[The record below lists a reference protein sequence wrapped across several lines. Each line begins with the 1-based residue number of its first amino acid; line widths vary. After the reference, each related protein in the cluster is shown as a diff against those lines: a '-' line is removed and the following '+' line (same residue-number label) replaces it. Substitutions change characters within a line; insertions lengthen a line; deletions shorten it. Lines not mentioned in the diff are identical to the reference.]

1 MTARQIRDDLIA
13 ESNAGRDRFVR
24 TMILEMY
31 RLSGQMHALAELMTN
46 YIGGDAGSETDEHRA
61 AAVKPTPRS
70 ARPPARSSAMASR
83 VRDVGAAPAGTAER
97 PPQPIPQPATSP
109 TVQREGVGKQGGDQ
123 LAQKE
128 DGAAYATSAGAASAD
143 DRKADPRNSSR
154 PVGEGPVLIP
164 AGRTTPA
171 IKSKPLDPRPGRV
184 AGVTIT
190 APGKVIAVD
199 MENFVIACPGGDWQT
214 SRPVAQIME
223 RMKDGDTFGH
233 DVLAEI
239 GSMSPSIFA
248 DSKHRWTEELAKRG
262 VEFVS
267 TKGVGCR
274 IRLAETA

>member
-1 MTARQIRDDLIA
+1 MTKRKIRDDLIA
-13 ESNAGRDRFVR
+13 EANSGRDRFVR

-31 RLSGQMHALAELMTN
+31 RLSGQMYALAELMTN
-46 YIGGDAGSETDEHRA
+46 YIGGDAEPETDEHRRA
-61 AAVKPTPRS
+61 PLDPAPAP
-70 ARPPARSSAMASR
+70 ARPPVRSSAMALR

-97 PPQPIPQPATSP
+97 PPQPIEPATS
-109 TVQREGVGKQGGDQ
+109 TAVRDAGAVNQGEDR

-128 DGAAYATSAGAASAD
+128 EGSPSLTSAQSAQAGHLKIDHRNASRSA
-143 DRKADPRNSSR
+143 
-154 PVGEGPVLIP
+154 GEGPVLIP